1 MGRINVVF
9 TSKMTLLIDKK
20 IQINSKTN
28 PESAVEKA
36 VVSVCE
42 QLHIGEEKF
51 GNILL
56 AVTEAVDN
64 AISHGNKHNPDKNVQ
79 LAYHSSKE
87 EITFLVTDEGVGFDL
102 SHVTDPTKPENPE
115 HAGRGIL
122 IMKMLADKLEFKN
135 EEKTVLLS
143 FNLN

>member
-1 MGRINVVF
+1 MF
-9 TSKMTLLIDKK
+9 LPLKMSLLIDKK
-20 IQINSKTN
+20 IHITSKNN
-28 PESAVEKA
+28 PESAVEH
-36 VVSVCE
+36 VVVNVCE
-42 QLHIGEEKF
+42 QLKISEKKF

-64 AISHGNKHNPDKNVQ
+64 AIAHGNKHNPDKNVQ
-79 LAYHSSKE
+79 LSYHSSKE
-87 EITFLVTDEGVGFDL
+87 EITFAVTDEGIGFDMAN
-102 SHVTDPTKPENPE
+102 VTDPTKPENPE

-122 IMKMLADKLEFKN
+122 IMKMLSDKLEFLN

>member
-1 MGRINVVF
+1 M
-9 TSKMTLLIDKK
+9 SSLIDKR
-20 IQINSKTN
+20 ILISSSN
-28 PESAVEKA
+28 PDNIVENT

-42 QLHIGEEKF
+42 ELHIGEEKF

-64 AISHGNKHNPDKNVQ
+64 AFTHGNQNNPKKNVELSYQ
-79 LAYHSSKE
+79 HSDTDV
-87 EITFLVTDEGVGFDL
+87 TFAITDEGERGFDIEK
-102 SHVTDPTKPENPE
+102 VTDPTKPENPSE
-115 HAGRGIL
+115 AGRGIL
-122 IMKMLADKLEFKN
+122 LMKMLSDKLEFLN